1 MRKGHPRGS
10 ETWDDVPNAPIG
22 FNIENENAQL
32 GENDHK
38 LVQNNKPLD
47 EEMLVRNTYVNAQ
60 LVSLEDN
67 ANSTI

>member
-1 MRKGHPRGS
+1 MRKGQPRGS
-10 ETWDDVPNAPIG
+10 ETWDDIPNAPASFAIV
-22 FNIENENAQL
+22 NENAQL
-32 GENDHK
+32 GENDHM

-67 ANSTI
+67 TNPTI